1 MSTYCNFRMDTITS
15 IDLKSRKY
23 VYVANGVFRQ
33 DVFTIPSNKAIEID
47 SIYIHSNEST
57 NTCIAKLMVN
67 TVANTSYPGRSFF
80 VARMG
85 PKETCLAISKSTPL
99 FMESGQILQVEF
111 FNEDFSQGT
120 PPFTCNVVMSYRE
133 YGI

>member
-1 MSTYCNFRMDTITS
+1 MSIYCNFRMDTITS

-23 VYVANGVFRQ
+23 VYVANGGIRQEVF
-33 DVFTIPSNKAIEID
+33 VVPSNKAIEID

-57 NTCIAKLMVN
+57 NTCIAKLMTNTTVN
-67 TVANTSYPGRSFF
+67 ANYPGTSIF

-85 PKETCLAISKSTPL
+85 PKETCLAVSKSTPL
-99 FMESGQILQVEF
+99 FMEDGQILQVDF
-111 FNEDFSQGT
+111 FDPNLASSTQSS
-120 PPFTCNVVMSYRE
+120 TCTVVMSYRE